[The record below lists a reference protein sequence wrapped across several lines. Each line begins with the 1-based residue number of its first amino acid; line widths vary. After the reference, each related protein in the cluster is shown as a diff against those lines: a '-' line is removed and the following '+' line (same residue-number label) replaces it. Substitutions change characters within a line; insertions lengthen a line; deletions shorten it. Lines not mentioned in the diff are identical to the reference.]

1 MSANLHALR
10 HLEIGVGIYV
20 HELVNTVDCKK
31 AGDRLSDHLMET
43 PSGRSRWSWS
53 LLFFSNSI
61 QTIMKILNDR
71 NQLNGNDSQ
80 GIRGIYYIPQC
91 TCLGY
96 PRIHC
101 SFHSRCNQWILEY
114 LSNHLFI
121 KYSWNLSVWAILSF
135 FGIHAG
141 PKIYWA
147 MIFFKTPSKTM
158 LMDPGLN
165 WEVWLWKDRDVIT
178 HVIIN
183 GREWI
188 RANWLIF
195 LDIKLLSF
203 GSQAWNGMQ
212 HHNFVLHLKRNIN
225 FFHYKWISCTGSDF

>member
-1 MSANLHALR
+1 MILITFIFFKFYPDNHENSKWSQPAEWKQLSGDQGNLNISHNALA
-10 HLEIGVGIYV
+10 
-20 HELVNTVDCKK
+20 LVIPEFIALSTVTVIN
-31 AGDRLSDHLMET
+31 E
-43 PSGRSRWSWS
+43 SW
-53 LLFFSNSI
+53 NI
-61 QTIMKILNDR
+61 
-71 NQLNGNDSQ
+71 
-80 GIRGIYYIPQC
+80 C
-91 TCLGY
+91 
-96 PRIHC
+96 
-101 SFHSRCNQWILEY
+101 

-178 HVIIN
+178 HVIVN